1 MKRPK
6 TLAKRSKSQIT
17 YITFQLKIKIREE
30 LGFTQSTLPKGYNK
44 HLLICKYII
53 YLSCIA
59 NDKYQILRKVRR
71 FFYCFILKIHF
82 QS

>member
-59 NDKYQILRKVRR
+59 NDKYQILRRLGD
-71 FFYCFILKIHF
+71 FFIVLF
-82 QS
+82 